1 VCIQPRRAGLYA
13 HQAGRAGER
22 RCGRFGGC
30 SFLIIWRLPLYWM
43 RLVTYFLGAGLSER
57 GGCGV
62 GRSRGF
68 TGVLVQM
75 QRQAERDARARA
87 AANRRAQVE
96 ADRARRAFER
106 AVATDQKERA
116 RLYTEA
122 RVAEVAALNESLAAG
137 ISDLEGLLSSSL
149 AVDDFLDFE
158 SLKEAVPLPQFEP
171 GALAVP
177 VPPPPDPSGFRPPE
191 PSAAQKLVPGAKQ
204 RYLARFEAG
213 RREYD
218 AAVQA
223 HQLHETER
231 LSQLEQGRA
240 EHQRTVEAIEVRLAR
255 QHAEVEALRAAFA
268 AGEPGAVVEYFALVL
283 ERSHYPEG
291 FPQGFR
297 LAYIPESRQLV
308 VQYGLPGF
316 GVVPAVGEYRYVR
329 SGDKITQKACPVPE
343 RQDRYKRVVAA
354 VTVRTLHEVFEADRS
369 EIAET
374 IVFNGHVDTI
384 NEATGKQEYPCLVT
398 LMTTRQSF
406 MDRDFARI
414 DPQPACSI
422 CPRACRRIQQSW
434 RQFVRYWS
442 STWSTLGS

>member
-1 VCIQPRRAGLYA
+1 
-13 HQAGRAGER
+13 
-22 RCGRFGGC
+22 
-30 SFLIIWRLPLYWM
+30 
-43 RLVTYFLGAGLSER
+43 
-57 GGCGV
+57 V

-68 TGVLVQM
+68 TSVLVQM

-87 AANRRAQVE
+87 AAHRRAQVE
-96 ADRARRAFER
+96 SDRARRAFER
-106 AVATDQKERA
+106 AVAVDQKERA

-137 ISDLEGLLSSSL
+137 VSDLDGLLSSSL
-149 AVDDFLDFE
+149 AVHGFLDFE
-158 SLKEAVPLPQFEP
+158 SLKETVPLPQFEP

-177 VPPPPDPSGFRPPE
+177 VPPPDPSDFRPPE
-191 PSAAQKLVPGAKQ
+191 PGAAQKVVPGAKQ

-213 RREYD
+213 RRQYD

-240 EHQRTVEAIEVRLAR
+240 EHQRAVEAIDARLAR
-255 QHAEVEALRAAFA
+255 QHAEVEAFRAAFT
-268 AGEPGAVVEYFALVL
+268 AGEPGAVVDYFALVL

-308 VQYGLPGF
+308 IQYGLPGF
-316 GVVPAVGEYRYVR
+316 GVVPAVAEYRYVR
-329 SGDKITQKACPVPE
+329 SGDKIAQKACPVRE
-343 RQDRYKRVVAA
+343 RQDRYKRVVAG

-384 NEATGKQEYPCLVT
+384 NEATGKQD
-398 LMTTRQSF
+398 TR
-406 MDRDFARI
+406 A
-414 DPQPACSI
+414 
-422 CPRACRRIQQSW
+422 
-434 RQFVRYWS
+434 WS
-442 STWSTLGS
+442 H